1 MRIFK
6 GHSRQVWSTWVENKK
21 CARHLLT
28 LTIAFSKLGLGY
40 VDLFLIHSPDL
51 VKGKLESVWRTF
63 EELRDVGLTKRVM
76 HVLFSIS
83 LLNARQEHWCQ
94 QFQYQRT

>member
-1 MRIFK
+1 M
-6 GHSRQVWSTWVENKK
+6 ENKK